1 VKHVSSRWLTSLIL
15 SILLFAVSVIA
26 EAQQLAKNPRIGF
39 LSTGSPAVISD
50 HIDAFRQGLS
60 ELGYVEGKTIVI
72 EYRSERNPERLR
84 TLVAERQIKRDETD
98 ARKARV
104 RFSHD
109 RYTNPDYPA
118 AR

>member
-1 VKHVSSRWLTSLIL
+1 MAIVVLCAM
-15 SILLFAVSVIA
+15 LFALCSSA
-26 EAQQLAKNPRIGF
+26 EAQQSAKVPRIGF

-84 TLVAERQIKRDETD
+84 TLVAEL
-98 ARKARV
+98 V
-104 RFSHD
+104 RLKIDVIVTAGPTVTRIAKEATSTIPIVMGF
-109 RYTNPDYPA
+109 
-118 AR
+118 